1 MFGILNNFMAYSFFP
16 NDFNKTP
23 NLQDQLFLMKQK
35 QAAEQ
40 LLKVAADKDKNTN
53 TEPPVDDVSK

>member
-1 MFGILNNFMAYSFFP
+1 MAYSFFP